1 MMILLKEKEHEEK
14 LAHQKAKDASLRSI
28 RMRLDLKTAM
38 DKQSIRNS
46 LKKAEY
52 MSRQL
57 PLLI

>member
-14 LAHQKAKDASLRSI
+14 LAQQKAKDASLRSI

-46 LKKAEY
+46 LKKADY

-57 PLLI
+57 PLLM

>member
-14 LAHQKAKDASLRSI
+14 LAQQKAKDASLRSI

-38 DKQSIRNS
+38 DKESIRNS
-46 LKKAEY
+46 LKKADY

-57 PLLI
+57 PLLM